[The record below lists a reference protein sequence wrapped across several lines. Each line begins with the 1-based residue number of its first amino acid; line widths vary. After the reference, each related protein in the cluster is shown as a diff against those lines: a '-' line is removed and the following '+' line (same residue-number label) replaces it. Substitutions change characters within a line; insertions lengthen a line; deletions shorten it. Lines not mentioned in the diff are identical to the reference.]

1 MPEPDRG
8 QAQSP
13 LTFLC
18 FDFGERRIG
27 VAVGQALTR
36 TATPLEVVQQR
47 SGTDWA
53 RLEQLIQ
60 QWRPDALV
68 VGVPLTEDGA
78 EQPMTKRARRFAR
91 QLEGRFGRAVY
102 LADERYSS
110 ADAKARFAAQRAAGG
125 ARRGA
130 ARREDAVA
138 AQIILENWFAN
149 PA

>member
-1 MPEPDRG
+1 MPEPDSEPRS
-8 QAQSP
+8 SP
-13 LTFLC
+13 KTYLA

-47 SGTDWA
+47 AGIDWT
-53 RLEQLIQ
+53 RIEQLIE
-60 QWRPDALV
+60 QWQPDALV

-78 EQPMTKRARRFAR
+78 EQPTTKRAQRFAR
-91 QLEGRFGRAVY
+91 QLEGRFGRAVH

-110 ADAKARFAAQRAAGG
+110 AEAKARFAAQRAAGG